1 LADQHAIVATVA
13 GRVQGVGFRYSTQ
26 RIATNLGLVGWVM
39 NQPDGTVRTWAQGT
53 EESVARFLGFLEEGP
68 PSAQVK
74 EVRTDDVLADPA
86 LAGFRVR
93 Y

>member
-1 LADQHAIVATVA
+1 LAEQRAIVATVA

-26 RIATNLGLVGWVM
+26 RIGMNLGLVGWVM

-53 EESVARFLGFLEEGP
+53 EKNVARFLGFLEEGP
-68 PSAQVK
+68 PSAQVT
-74 EVRTDDVLADPA
+74 EVRSDDVPPDPE